1 MGVVQQVLN
10 IDHGNVSYLDNLLLR
25 RAWCDS
31 KSIPELTPMAM
42 INDGVVTAAASVGG
56 WTVLEDCIPFLSV
69 LFSGNQYLG
78 LCIAEVKR
86 HLTSEK
92 ADLRGHASHEPLGVV
107 EPRVV
112 YRHEDHNCQVPLA
125 EVCLPELFSGSLG

>member
-56 WTVLEDCIPFLSV
+56 WTPLEDCIPFLSV
-69 LFSGNQYLG
+69 LFSGNQ
-78 LCIAEVKR
+78 
-86 HLTSEK
+86 
-92 ADLRGHASHEPLGVV
+92 
-107 EPRVV
+107 
-112 YRHEDHNCQVPLA
+112 
-125 EVCLPELFSGSLG
+125 